1 MVRRRGSGLPLT
13 VSVASD
19 VLEGTGAT
27 VTRHLPVG
35 ALTPLQVGV
44 TQIVLAISYR
54 ADVMLEFLREIE
66 SLVGC
71 DG

>member
-1 MVRRRGSGLPLT
+1 MPPCRATFLT
-13 VSVASD
+13 V
-19 VLEGTGAT
+19 
-27 VTRHLPVG
+27 PVG